1 LVVSGSRATSL
12 PAPVGGWN
20 TLDAL
25 ADMPPEDAV
34 VLDNW
39 FPDADR
45 VSVRRGFSAWAT
57 GFPAAV
63 ETLMPYQP
71 PSGSAR
77 LFAASDDA
85 VYDATSAGAIGA
97 AVLSG
102 KDNAR
107 WQWAQ
112 MTTAGGHFLFICNG
126 ADTPQV
132 WDGATWANTTIT
144 GPTVANLAWVNI
156 HQRRMWVGEVNSLRG
171 WYLAP
176 NAIGGAATSFDFTGL
191 ASLGG
196 YILGMGT
203 WTRDGG
209 SGPDD
214 LAVFLTSEG
223 EALIYAGNDPASNW
237 SLVGIFRLGR
247 PLGRRCMIRAG
258 AELLI
263 MTDLGFVSLSE
274 VLPVDRAQQSA
285 AAFSRKINPT
295 VVAQART
302 YFDTF
307 GWQAFIYPSSNML
320 IFNVPA
326 FGMNQQYVFN
336 TITRGACRFTGVDA
350 RCWGLLGNSA
360 YFGGATAV
368 YLFDTGVTDAG
379 AAVPALGVQ
388 AFNAFGSAAQKKAF
402 KRAQAI
408 MQADDAPSFAVDLV
422 MDYRLQQQSPALAAP
437 AYQAGR
443 YGTARYGQGVYG
455 GSVIFDASR
464 GVRGVGRVAAVR
476 LQHASLLAR
485 PSWLGT
491 NIQLVP
497 GGTL

>member
-1 LVVSGSRATSL
+1 MSGSRATSL
-12 PAPVGGWN
+12 PPPVGGWN

-25 ADMPPEDAV
+25 ADMPTEDAV
-34 VLDNW
+34 TLDNW

-45 VSVRRGFSAWAT
+45 VSVRRGYVAWVT

-71 PSGSAR
+71 PSGATQ
-77 LFAASDDA
+77 LFAAA
-85 VYDATSAGAIGA
+85 GTAIYDATAPGAVGA
-97 AVLSG
+97 AVVSG
-102 KDNAR
+102 QTNAR

-112 MTTAGGHFLFICNG
+112 MTTAGGHFLFACNG

-132 WDGATWANTTIT
+132 WDGSTWANTTIT
-144 GPTVANLAWVNI
+144 GPTVDNLAWVNI
-156 HQRRMWVGEVNSLRG
+156 HQRRMWVGEVDSLRG

-176 NAIGGAATSFDFTGL
+176 NAIGGAATFFDFTGL

-196 YILGMGT
+196 SLLGLGT

-214 LAVFLTSEG
+214 LAVFLTTEG

-237 SLVGIFRLGR
+237 ALVGIFRLGR

-258 AELLI
+258 AELMV
-263 MTDLGFVSLSE
+263 MTDLGFVSLSD

-295 VVAQART
+295 VVSQART
-302 YFDTF
+302 YFADF
-307 GWQAFIYPSSNML
+307 GWQAFLYPSSNMA
-320 IFNVPA
+320 IFNVPN
-326 FGMNQQYVFN
+326 FGTNQQYVFN
-336 TITRGACRFTGVDA
+336 TITRAACRFVGVDA
-350 RCWGLLGNSA
+350 KCWGLLGNSA
-360 YFGGATAV
+360 YFGGTNAV
-368 YLFDTGVTDAG
+368 YLFDSGVTDAD
-379 AAVPALGVQ
+379 AAVDAMAVQ
-388 AFNAFGSAAQKKAF
+388 AFNPFGSAAQKKAF

-408 MQADDAPSFAVDLV
+408 LVADDAPAYAVDMV
-422 MDYRLQQQSPALAAP
+422 TDYRTQAPLPPLSAP
-437 AYQAGR
+437 AFSA
-443 YGTARYGQGVYG
+443 ARFDEARFDESVFG
-455 GSVIFDASR
+455 GEAVFDNSR

-476 LQHASLLAR
+476 LHSASLNTR
-485 PSWLGT
+485 PSWLAT
-491 NIQLVP
+491 NVQFIP